1 MDNGVF
7 PDKIAF
13 LGFTNAAC
21 DAAVETLSKAG
32 INAAKIDF
40 PYFKTLHSLA
50 TRIGGGRFS
59 LMTTKHRY
67 QFDPQITVK
76 EEWVSKGEPTSIV
89 ERPEHPILDRWSL
102 AIQKKIK
109 FDPDI
114 PDTREMLSEFF
125 NTSINNEELSK
136 YTVSYIK
143 AYLEFKKVNR
153 LVDFD
158 DVLIRVTDHEKVM
171 SEKFPEFDILIID
184 EAQDLS
190 NLQWDFVDRLV
201 EKSMQVYLSGDDDQA
216 IMETFGAAPD
226 KFTSYVT
233 NTNDVCL
240 ETSYRVPESVK
251 DYVDSGVMKDVEKI
265 PNRVDKK
272 WQSSENLKDGLILY
286 QASKTLKDNNS
297 INKPRL
303 KKRIFGLK
311 KGFSEPVKVN
321 VTDISPDQLMEH
333 IFKRPNEEWLI
344 LCPTNATA
352 EKFSAGMKH
361 HYQIPHFLKNKPIL
375 GADPSLHNINVRT
388 IHTSKGLGA
397 DNVAIV
403 CDRVKDIQMLG
414 DKNPKL
420 AYVALTRA
428 KKNLFPRVVNAGI
441 YSDANKYCR
450 SDLNRF
456 FLRFPKP
463 QYKKIDD
470 ENSINE
476 SAESNRK

>member
-1 MDNGVF
+1 MG
-7 PDKIAF
+7 
-13 LGFTNAAC
+13 
-21 DAAVETLSKAG
+21 KAG
-32 INAAKIDF
+32 IKAAKIDF
-40 PYFKTLHSLA
+40 PFFKTLHSLA

-59 LMTTKHRY
+59 LMSTKHRY

-89 ERPEHPILDRWSL
+89 ERPEHPILDAWSL

-114 PDTREMLSEFF
+114 FDTREMLSEFF
-125 NTSINNEELSK
+125 NINITNEELPK

-158 DVLIRVTDHEKVM
+158 DVLIRVIDFDKVKA
-171 SEKFPEFDILIID
+171 EKFPEFDILIVD

-201 EKSMQVYLSGDDDQA
+201 VKSKQVYLSGDDDQA

-226 KFTSYVT
+226 KFTSYLT
-233 NTNDVCL
+233 NINDLCL

-251 DYVDSGVMKDVEKI
+251 NYVDTGVMKDIEKI
-265 PNRVDKK
+265 PSRVDKK
-272 WQSSENLKDGLILY
+272 WQSSENLKEGLILY
-286 QASKTLKDNNS
+286 QETKKISDEHITNNP
-297 INKPRL
+297 KFEQ
-303 KKRIFGLK
+303 RIFGLK
-311 KGFSEPVKVN
+311 KGFSEEVEVN
-321 VTDISPDQLMEH
+321 VTDIDPNQLMEH
-333 IFKRPNEEWLI
+333 IFKRQNEEWLI

-352 EKFSAGMKH
+352 EKFSTGMKH
-361 HYQIPHFLKNKPIL
+361 HYEIPHFLKNKPIL
-375 GADPSLHNINVRT
+375 NANPSLHNINIRT

-414 DKNPKL
+414 DENPKL

-428 KKNLFPRVVNAGI
+428 KRNLFPRVVNVGI

-450 SDLNRF
+450 LDLKRF
-456 FLRFPKP
+456 LYRFPKP
-463 QYKKIDD
+463 KYKKIDKNNPTNNNHNNID
-470 ENSINE
+470 DFF
-476 SAESNRK
+476 